1 APVPGL
7 SPFRVV

>member
-7 SPFRVV
+7 SPFR